1 MASST
6 ANSAD
11 RPAAMPATKLASMA
25 PPAPSDTPAPRDCAP
40 ASPELLE
47 RYRLYL
53 TGQRGLS
60 DNTRRIYLDDLA
72 TFLAYCRQSGLA
84 LRDMDLQLLRGY
96 VAHLAT
102 AGKAGGNGR
111 RTGYARVSIVRK
123 LTALRAFYNFLV
135 QEGWFPTTPVPSSR
149 SFPVKLEKPLP
160 TFLGQNEAARLM
172 AAPDNDGSP
181 ASLRDKAILEVL
193 YACGVRL
200 AEIVGMNLADVHPER
215 REILVRGKGNKER
228 WTLFGAPAA
237 AALQEYLQDGRPH
250 FAAAAPPDAPLF
262 VNRYGNR
269 LSRRSVEKVVS
280 NYAARAGLKAGVHTH
295 TLRHTFASHML
306 EGDADLRVIQELLG
320 HSSVATTQIYTHIT
334 KQEARR
340 AYLNFHPLASSAAGA
355 DDADD
360 DHDGVAIDSAA
371 DDDTADIGDEIVAP
385 AAFANAGPGRRG

>member
-1 MASST
+1 MNMTTSPSIPTIPAAPAATTPTASAAT
-6 ANSAD
+6 PPQPESA
-11 RPAAMPATKLASMA
+11 RPAQP
-25 PPAPSDTPAPRDCAP
+25 DCAP
-40 ASPELLE
+40 ASPDLLE

-72 TFLAYCRQSGLA
+72 TFLAYCRQSDLA

-102 AGKAGGNGR
+102 AGKAGDNGR

-135 QEGWFPTTPVPSSR
+135 QEGWFPTTPVPSAR

-181 ASLRDKAILEVL
+181 ASLRDKAILEIL

-237 AALQEYLQDGRPH
+237 AALDEYLQDGRPH
-250 FAAAAPPDAPLF
+250 FAADAKPDAPLF

-269 LSRRSVEKVVS
+269 LSRRSIEKVVS

-340 AYLNFHPLASSAAGA
+340 AYLNFHPLASASAAGDSVDIDAA
-355 DDADD
+355 DG
-360 DHDGVAIDSAA
+360 DGVDSDSVANDIA
-371 DDDTADIGDEIVAP
+371 DAVTPAP
-385 AAFANAGPGRRG
+385 ARRG